1 MNDIGLPYYKN
12 IFDQISFSI
21 KYFLFIIIIIII
33 INRHITSK
41 GTIQKEQHNL
51 TDKPTPDTAQTR
63 A

>member
-1 MNDIGLPYYKN
+1 MILVFHIIRTYLTRYPFQLN
-12 IFDQISFSI
+12 ISFLLLLLLLLLTGT
-21 KYFLFIIIIIII
+21 F
-33 INRHITSK
+33 TSK

>member
-21 KYFLFIIIIIII
+21 KYFLFLLLLLLLLTGTF
-33 INRHITSK
+33 TSK

>member
-1 MNDIGLPYYKN
+1 MTDIGLPYYKN

-21 KYFLFIIIIIII
+21 KYFLFFLLLLLLLTGTF
-33 INRHITSK
+33 TSK